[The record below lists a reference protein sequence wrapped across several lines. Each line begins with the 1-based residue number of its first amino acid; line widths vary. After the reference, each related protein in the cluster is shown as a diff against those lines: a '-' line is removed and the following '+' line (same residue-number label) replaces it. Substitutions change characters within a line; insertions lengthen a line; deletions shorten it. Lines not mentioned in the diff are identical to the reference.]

1 MTQALRLFYFAVAVV
16 FASAPTLSLAAE
28 QGAAKNRAIVVTD
41 SVSAK
46 VTVVG
51 IKKKE
56 HELKLR
62 NEQGE
67 EVDVIVPKEVRN
79 FPQIKKGDIIEVEY
93 HLAAATQLEK
103 VSETNAAGEATV
115 VERAP
120 AGAKPGAWAMH
131 TQSIVAT
138 VLEIDAANR
147 LLRLQG
153 PKGGIVSVKV
163 PADMKSF
170 DGLKKGDKVS
180 AVYTEAV
187 AISVKEPPK
196 KK

>member
-1 MTQALRLFYFAVAVV
+1 MTRALRLFYIAAAFV
-16 FASAPTLSLAAE
+16 FAAAPILSPAAE
-28 QGAAKNRAIVVTD
+28 QSAAKNRAIVVTD

-120 AGAKPGAWAMH
+120 AGAKPGMRAMH

-138 VLEIDAANR
+138 VLEIDATNR
-147 LLRLQG
+147 LLTLQG
-153 PKGGIVSVKV
+153 PKGGIVTVKI

>member
-1 MTQALRLFYFAVAVV
+1 MIRALHLFYIAVAVV
-16 FASAPTLSLAAE
+16 FVTAPTLSPAAE
-28 QGAAKNRAIVVTD
+28 QSTAKNRAIVVTD

-56 HELKLR
+56 RELRLR

-67 EVDVIVPKEVRN
+67 EVDVVVPKEVRN

-93 HLAAATQLEK
+93 HRAAATVLEK
-103 VSETNAAGEATV
+103 ASDTNAAGMAAT

-120 AGAKPGAWAMH
+120 AGAKPGARAMQ
-131 TQSIVAT
+131 TRSIVAT
-138 VLEIDAANR
+138 VLEIDAKDR
-147 LLRLQG
+147 LLTVQG
-153 PKGGIVSVKV
+153 PQGGVVTVKV
-163 PADMKSF
+163 PADMKTF
-170 DGLKKGDKVS
+170 DSLKKGDKIS

-187 AISVKEPPK
+187 AVSVKEPPK